1 MYVIKIIT
9 LAIIYILI
17 FIGVHRKK
25 IYNSVSGIIDLDLK
39 VKYPYLERIYL
50 ILIKII

>member
-9 LAIIYILI
+9 LRII
-17 FIGVHRKK
+17 FIKIFTGVLNLR
-25 IYNSVSGIIDLDLK
+25 IFNNVSGIIDLDLK

>member
-1 MYVIKIIT
+1 MSYETAKIIT

-25 IYNSVSGIIDLDLK
+25 IYNSVSGIIGLDLK
-39 VKYPYLERIYL
+39 VKYPYLERGRR
-50 ILIKII
+50 KW